1 MNIEIF
7 KNNEFGAVRVLAD
20 ERGEPW
26 IVAKDVCDVLGY
38 TNPRKAINDNVDEE
52 DRINLKEILKSN
64 QQLHLIKQD
73 LKLRYDTILINESG
87 FFSLVLRSKLPQAK
101 KFKKWVTGEILPAI
115 RKHGGYLTPE
125 KVEEVL
131 LNPDTIIKLAT
142 ELKKEREEKEK
153 YKQKVIEL
161 KPKAFFAEVVNNSD
175 NVILVRE
182 FAKLISTDNFKIGEK
197 KLYQWLRE
205 QGYLMSNN
213 QPYQKY
219 VDMGIF
225 KVVESSKTDARGV
238 ALYKTTKITGKG
250 QVYLQKKIY
259 DFFNVKVGA

>member
-7 KNNEFGAVRVLAD
+7 KNNEFGAVRVLTD

-26 IVAKDVCDVLGY
+26 FVAKDVCDVLGIQ
-38 TNPRKAINDNVDEE
+38 NSRRAVKEMVDE
-52 DRINLKEILKSN
+52 DDVRKTYIIDNLGR
-64 QQLHLIKQD
+64 KQET
-73 LKLRYDTILINESG
+73 YIINESG
-87 FFSLVLRSKLPQAK
+87 VYSLILRSKKSQAK
-101 KFKKWVTGEILPAI
+101 KFKKWVTGEVLPAI
-115 RKHGGYLTPE
+115 RKHGLYAT
-125 KVEEVL
+125 
-131 LNPDTIIKLAT
+131 PDTLERIISNPEFGIKLLQ

-161 KPKAFFAEVVNNSD
+161 KPKAFFAEVVNNSED
-175 NVILVRE
+175 LILVRE
-182 FAKLISTDNFKIGEK
+182 FAKLISTDKFKIGEK

-205 QGYLMSNN
+205 QGYLMKNN

-219 VDMGIF
+219 VEMGIF
-225 KVVESSKTDARGV
+225 KVVENPKTNIKGV

-250 QVYLQKKIY
+250 QVYLQQKIY

>member
-1 MNIEIF
+1 MKLEIF

-26 IVAKDVCDVLGY
+26 MVAKDVCDVLGLSDVSMSL
-38 TNPRKAINDNVDEE
+38 KKLDDDE
-52 DRINLKEILKSN
+52 K
-64 QQLHLIKQD
+64 LIQKIFVSGQY
-73 LKLRYDTILINESG
+73 RNIWLINESG
-87 FFSLVLRSKLPQAK
+87 FFSLVLRSNKPQAK
-101 KFKKWVTGEILPAI
+101 KIKKWVTGEILPAI